1 VKVAK
6 LQILRSNESPY
17 DSMIFFNLEAEQESL
32 VALPGI
38 EPGFED

>member
-1 VKVAK
+1 
-6 LQILRSNESPY
+6 LRRERQVREITGDNSK
-17 DSMIFFNLEAEQESL
+17 SL

>member
-1 VKVAK
+1 MTYLRHTEK
-6 LQILRSNESPY
+6 LLVFGSLQVV
-17 DSMIFFNLEAEQESL
+17 ESL